1 MFEKLN
7 KTFIIAEIGNNH
19 EGDFATAKK
28 MILEAKKS
36 GADAIK
42 FQTIIPELYIIK
54 KDKKRINQLKKFQFS
69 FDQFKKLSD
78 YAKKIKILFLSTPFD
93 VNSAIF
99 LNKIQSFFKISSGD
113 NNYFQLIKKISSF
126 NKSIILSTG
135 LADIDLISKTKKI
148 ILKEWKKK
156 PKIKKKLVLMHCV
169 SSYPVDPQDA
179 NLSAIKSLKETFK
192 DCTIGYSDHT
202 IGILAPSISVI
213 YGAKVIEKHFT
224 LNKNQSSFR
233 DHKLSADPN
242 EMKQLVK
249 NIRNIEMMIGD
260 GEKKI
265 EKGERDSIKFMRRSA
280 IASKN
285 INKGEQLSNNNI
297 KWLRSKDGIKIDL
310 IDKILKNK
318 ASTNIK
324 RDTIIKNKN
333 LITKIK

>member
-1 MFEKLN
+1 MFDKLN

-42 FQTIIPELYIIK
+42 FQTIIPELLIIK

-78 YAKKIKILFLSTPFD
+78 YAKKIKILFLSTPTD

-179 NLSAIKSLKETFK
+179 NLSAIKSLKESFK
-192 DCTIGYSDHT
+192 DCVIGYSDHT
-202 IGILAPSISVI
+202 IGILASSISVI

-233 DHKLSADPN
+233 DHKLSADPY

-260 GEKKI
+260 GKKKI

-285 INKGEQLSNNNI
+285 INKGEQLSNSNI

-324 RDTIIKNKN
+324 KDTIIKNKN